1 MSGGYIPFPTWLNP
15 EIVPGLPLRWYG
27 LMYLVA
33 FYLTYRLLRVRMAER
48 NLMVDR
54 ETVMNLFFWGII
66 GVLIGGRLISVI
78 IYDPSGHYLR
88 NPLQIVVPFVREGG
102 KLRFVGLQGMAYH
115 GGLLGAIVA
124 VALYCRAKRMP
135 VAEWMD
141 MIATCTPLG
150 YTFGRIGNFINGEL
164 FGRVTAVP
172 WGVVFP
178 DAPGFPAQELW
189 AREMAERSGI
199 EIGPEQVLVNLA
211 RHPSQLYEAALEGLV
226 LFAVLWFVLRKRAP
240 FPGVLFSAY
249 LIGYG
254 VVRFA
259 VEYVRQPDPGLDFP
273 IMLVQVAN
281 PSQMIAAQLQHGSDP
296 VRDHDRRRHR
306 GVPGVATAHR
316 AGRLCAGRLC
326 AGRFCAGRFC
336 AHFGRSSQVEWVAPP
351 SPRRGQALALI
362 VRAASTRGCGLPVT
376 AVWAIL
382 DLNQ

>member
-1 MSGGYIPFPTWLNP
+1 MDAIYHDCLMDGGYIPFPTWLNP

-33 FYLTYRLLRVRMAER
+33 FYLTYRLLRVRIAER
-48 NLMVDR
+48 DLTVDN
-54 ETVMNLFFWGII
+54 ETVLNLFFWGII
-66 GVLIGGRLISVI
+66 GVLIGGRLVSVI
-78 IYDPSGHYLR
+78 VYDPSGHYLR
-88 NPLQIVVPFVREGG
+88 NPLQIIVPFAREAG

-124 VALYCRAKRMP
+124 VALYCRAKRLP

-150 YTFGRIGNFINGEL
+150 YTFGRVGNFINGEL
-164 FGRVTAVP
+164 FGRVTTVP

-178 DAPGFPAQELW
+178 DAPGFPANQPW
-189 AREMAERSGI
+189 VREMAQRSGI

-211 RHPSQLYEAALEGLV
+211 RHPSQLYEAALEGLL

-254 VVRFA
+254 GVRFA
-259 VEYVRQPDPGLDFP
+259 VEYLRQPDPGLDFP

-281 PSQMIAAQLQHGSDP
+281 PSQTSLLNFTTGQILSAIMIVAGLTAFRLL
-296 VRDHDRRRHR
+296 RRRWLLRPR
-306 GVPGVATAHR
+306 GVTGAPAVGNPASAPDAR
-316 AGRLCAGRLC
+316 P
-326 AGRFCAGRFC
+326 
-336 AHFGRSSQVEWVAPP
+336 RSGTS
-351 SPRRGQALALI
+351 RRRR
-362 VRAASTRGCGLPVT
+362 RAAAKRSRRP
-376 AVWAIL
+376 
-382 DLNQ
+382 